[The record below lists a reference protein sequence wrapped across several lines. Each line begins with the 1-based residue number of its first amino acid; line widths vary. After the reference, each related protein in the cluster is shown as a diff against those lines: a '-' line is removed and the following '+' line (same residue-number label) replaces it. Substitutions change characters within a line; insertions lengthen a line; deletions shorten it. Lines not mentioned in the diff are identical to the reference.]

1 MAGKVHWDS
10 HESSLLALLSFGE
23 VCCYACILFRASG
36 HPFQAEGT
44 CGFWMLPRA
53 WGHAEPMWGWEA
65 RWGWWGGWSST
76 QRGWDQPALCW
87 AVLGHTGLAGSLL
100 QKGFLQ
106 GLLAWWR
113 AGVFNNTSVCS
124 YQLIAG

>member
-65 RWGWWGGWSST
+65 RWGWWGGAVFNPTWL
-76 QRGWDQPALCW
+76 GPACP
-87 AVLGHTGLAGSLL
+87 VLGCTGTYWLGWVSAPEGIFAGSPSLV
-100 QKGFLQ
+100 
-106 GLLAWWR
+106 
-113 AGVFNNTSVCS
+113 AGRSV
-124 YQLIAG
+124 